1 MQSKR
6 STKKYCSDNCKQHA
20 FYKRNWIQLSETTE
34 KEPLN
39 DKSILINE
47 NNVADLSLTDH
58 PSPSFTIKQQ
68 QKEPAY
74 QWIRSD
80 IVDTIADY
88 TENHMELSM
97 FQYPQQHWGA
107 NVLPTVKWVSL
118 RLRCLLEILIK
129 ISNLSEV
136 SSNDLFR
143 INKAFNTLVASPNFN
158 KLPTNYPY
166 TALIKELDV
175 KLTSIAKRHKG
186 KKSIR
191 FRLTLNRKAELIAK
205 RYLIAD
211 FVPPAKFSE
220 MNFAE

>member
-6 STKKYCSDNCKQHA
+6 NTKKYCSDNCKQHA
-20 FYKRNWIQLSETTE
+20 FYKRNGIQLSETTE
-34 KEPLN
+34 KESLN
-39 DKSILINE
+39 DKPIQINE
-47 NNVADLSLTDH
+47 NNEADLSLNDH
-58 PSPSFTIKQQ
+58 PSHPFTINQQ

-88 TENHMELSM
+88 TENQMELSM

-107 NVLPTVKWVSL
+107 NTLSTVKWVSL
-118 RLRCLLEILIK
+118 RLRCLLESLIK
-129 ISNLSEV
+129 ISNLPEV
-136 SSNDLFR
+136 SCSDLFR
-143 INKAFNTLVASPNFN
+143 LNKAFNTLTTSPNFN
-158 KLPTNYPY
+158 KLPPNYPY
-166 TALIKELDV
+166 TALIKELCE
-175 KLTSIAKRHKG
+175 KLTLIAKRHKG

-220 MNFAE
+220 MNFSE